1 LLYVL
6 DISSGEKCF
15 RDIGIEELLVILV
28 IALLVFGATK
38 LPQIGQDMGKAYVSF
53 RKALSGEE
61 DKPREQIDAA
71 RLRPLPKQ

>member
-1 LLYVL
+1 M
-6 DISSGEKCF
+6 F

-38 LPQIGQDMGKAYVSF
+38 LPQIGQDMGKAIRSF

-61 DKPREQIDAA
+61 DKPREQIDASKA
-71 RLRPLPKQ
+71 EAITKAVDKDKGSN